1 MSSLSNKTVVLTGAS
16 RGIGRSTA
24 VTLARAGARLAL
36 ISRDQGALEEL
47 SSEVTQAGG
56 QALVTPA
63 DLGEVAA
70 IPDLAE
76 ALLRELGPIDAL
88 INNAGTFLEKDFIK
102 TTDRELRHVL
112 DVNLLAPFAL
122 TRALLPAL
130 RQSRGQV
137 INVASTSALQGYP
150 QQSGYCASKAALLGM
165 MRALAL
171 EEKPHGVRIHTLC
184 PGGVDTA
191 FIEGTQLGQRL
202 AGQVMISPDN
212 IAETIVFLLCQPGN
226 VDLAELVIRR
236 FT

>member
-1 MSSLSNKTVVLTGAS
+1 M
-16 RGIGRSTA
+16 
-24 VTLARAGARLAL
+24 
-36 ISRDQGALEEL
+36 
-47 SSEVTQAGG
+47 
-56 QALVTPA
+56 
-63 DLGEVAA
+63 
-70 IPDLAE
+70 
-76 ALLRELGPIDAL
+76 
-88 INNAGTFLEKDFIK
+88 
-102 TTDRELRHVL
+102 
-112 DVNLLAPFAL
+112 
-122 TRALLPAL
+122 
-130 RQSRGQV
+130 
-137 INVASTSALQGYP
+137 ASTSALQGYP